1 MTSSTIPKITALKAF
16 QQEVDREIKTI
27 KSDIEKN
34 GLKLANKIGED
45 AKITPKIT
53 TKLVIQMAAVT
64 QRISNLED
72 NLQEDKNTALV
83 NRLKKLEHESAN
95 SNIIAIISFLQI
107 FITSFAGAV
116 QCPNFKA
123 FKQSISNIRST
134 HDRDL
139 AGLYTKV
146 KQKKFHLKHF
156 SKIKIPIYA
165 FLFSN
170 QKYF

>member
-1 MTSSTIPKITALKAF
+1 MTSSTIPKITAHKAF
-16 QQEVDREIKTI
+16 QQKVDREIKTI

-45 AKITPKIT
+45 AKMTPKIT

-107 FITSFAGAV
+107 LPRLLVLSNV
-116 QCPNFKA
+116 P
-123 FKQSISNIRST
+123 ISKPSSNRSAILDQ
-134 HDRDL
+134 HM
-139 AGLYTKV
+139 
-146 KQKKFHLKHF
+146 
-156 SKIKIPIYA
+156 IEI
-165 FLFSN
+165 
-170 QKYF
+170 